1 MKYDAVVVGAG
12 ISGLLSA
19 LCLSKEGKRVLVLEK
34 STFVGG
40 NARSYDVDGYTVD
53 TGPHA
58 ITCIPNGPLARLLLK
73 YNGGLPEL
81 VPHGHYYFRTGKGLH
96 KVPSAIKDW
105 AGFKAIC
112 NKDKIVFSRLIL
124 AEMIRESVSIDKSER
139 SVYDAVKDYNV
150 SDNAFR
156 LIDTLCYFMS
166 GKSMKETP
174 AKRMFSGFGLEGMK
188 KMNII
193 DTLYGLKRFFIS
205 HSNSKNQ
212 WYPVGGLGAIIKSIT
227 DAFSEELVTVNTG
240 TSVDKIIIE
249 DGKVV
254 GVESSGEVY
263 NSDIVVYTGFIK
275 DLDKVVTE
283 KLPEYFS
290 RNLKKIKQAK
300 SYTLWL
306 GIKGKILSM
315 DYKGSEIWYETGEP
329 FWAMSTSNLDATL
342 APKGHQL
349 ICFSFIV
356 KDSVENTRK
365 YGWNTILSVYPDIE
379 KHIVMKHEQVTIPEK
394 AAITTDSFFPGPVS
408 PFSGLYL
415 CGTDVDPRS
424 MGLTRAAH
432 SVEDMLAVMK
442 KEGILKD

>member
-1 MKYDAVVVGAG
+1 MRYDAIVVGAG

-19 LCLSKEGKRVLVLEK
+19 LCLSKEGKSVLVLEK
-34 STFVGG
+34 SDFVGG

-58 ITCIPNGPLARLLLK
+58 ITCIPNGPLARLLNK

-96 KVPSAIKDW
+96 PVPSAIKDW
-105 AGFKAIC
+105 AGFKAIS

-124 AEMIRESVSIDKSER
+124 AEMIRESVSIDNSER

-156 LIDTLCYFMS
+156 MIDTLCHFMS
-166 GKSMKETP
+166 GKSMKKTP

-188 KMNII
+188 KMNIV

-205 HSNSKNQ
+205 HNTSKNQ
-212 WYPVGGLGAIIKSIT
+212 WYPVGGLGAIVNSIT
-227 DAFSEELVTVNTG
+227 DGFSEELVTVKAG
-240 TSVDKIIIE
+240 TSVDKILIE
-249 DGKVV
+249 NSKAV

-263 NSDIVVYTGFIK
+263 KSDLVVYSGFIK

-283 KLPEYFS
+283 KLPDTFS
-290 RNLKKIKQAK
+290 KNLKKIKQAK

-306 GIKGKILSM
+306 GIKGKIAGM
-315 DYKGSEIWYETGEP
+315 DYKGSEIWYETGES
-329 FWAMSTSNLDATL
+329 FWAMPTSNLDSNL
-342 APKGHQL
+342 APVDHQL

-356 KDSVENTRK
+356 KDSVEKTK
-365 YGWNTILSVYPDIE
+365 KEGWDTILSVYPGIE
-379 KHIVMKHEQVTIPEK
+379 KKIVMKHEQVTIPEK

-415 CGTDVDPRS
+415 VGTDVDKRS
-424 MGLTRAAH
+424 MGLTRAAY
-432 SVEDMLAVMK
+432 SVEDMLVAMK
-442 KEGILKD
+442 TEGFIKD